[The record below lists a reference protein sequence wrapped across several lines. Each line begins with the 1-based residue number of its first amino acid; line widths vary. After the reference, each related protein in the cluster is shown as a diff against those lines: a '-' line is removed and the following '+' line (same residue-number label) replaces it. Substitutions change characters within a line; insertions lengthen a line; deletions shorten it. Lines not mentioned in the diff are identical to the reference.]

1 MNLLFKKVKKEL
13 TNLWTGELAAV
24 VSFWGCFFV
33 MKVWLPSMQMIISIA
48 YPLFIL
54 SLILVQG
61 SLYWWILLKRLSI
74 PQFAMKNTGKI
85 FAILKIVDIILLCTG
100 LPVIIINYSNT
111 TVMIISIFLLGFAV
125 AEWINYFKI
134 RLAYNYNPFT
144 LLYRI
149 KDRKLKKSKLAKEIK
164 MTPKK
169 RGSHS

>member
-61 SLYWWILLKRLSI
+61 S
-74 PQFAMKNTGKI
+74 
-85 FAILKIVDIILLCTG
+85 
-100 LPVIIINYSNT
+100 
-111 TVMIISIFLLGFAV
+111 
-125 AEWINYFKI
+125 
-134 RLAYNYNPFT
+134 
-144 LLYRI
+144 
-149 KDRKLKKSKLAKEIK
+149 
-164 MTPKK
+164 
-169 RGSHS
+169 